1 MSSRLI
7 LPLLAATLLLVSCQS
22 NINQPNEPLTYNGII
37 VSETPPASNSAG
49 DLAKTTSQNAQI
61 ESTPPYG
68 TVYGHEN
75 DPDNV
80 YLCQGGE
87 TLTDGSWT
95 DQVYNDTYK
104 TTLFENSI
112 AEFDG
117 VVTVTITNPDNCYYV
132 DNDGN
137 WVQTISDITV
147 QTTAVSTGPNGSAD
161 IETSTICSIG
171 NGGV

>member
-7 LPLLAATLLLVSCQS
+7 LSLLAATLLWVSCQS

-37 VSETPPASNSAG
+37 VSETPPAFNG
-49 DLAKTTSQNAQI
+49 TGGLAKSTLPNAQV
-61 ESTPPYG
+61 ESAPPYG

-104 TTLFENSI
+104 TTLFENSV

-117 VVTVTITNPDNCYYV
+117 VVIVTITNPENCYYV
-132 DNDGN
+132 DNNGN
-137 WVQTISDITV
+137 WVQVTSDINV

-161 IETSTICSIG
+161 IESSTICSIG
-171 NGGV
+171 NGGF